1 MVEAARWT
9 EIIQR
14 AHECIDGRFRRPELC
29 RLLSPVERKND
40 WQPVEQ
46 TGDTYPPGV
55 QRVLSTPAFA
65 GGPTSGMPGWLTTV
79 SGTMF
84 WIIWMPPTA
93 TDGGRDRLPS
103 VSRGQVLKTGN
114 RSVRVKRYYSGAA
127 VWLQPVGA
135 HIASCR
141 DVDGDLSGPR
151 AAAHRRPTLG
161 SRRRLR

>member
-14 AHECIDGRFRRPELC
+14 AHECIGGLLRRPELC

-93 TDGGRDRLPS
+93 
-103 VSRGQVLKTGN
+103 
-114 RSVRVKRYYSGAA
+114 Y
-127 VWLQPVGA
+127 
-135 HIASCR
+135 
-141 DVDGDLSGPR
+141 
-151 AAAHRRPTLG
+151 
-161 SRRRLR
+161 